1 MKIDKSTFKFYRRT
15 WAPAEAT
22 EGGPVKE
29 NVWTTKWDQSSEEQ
43 TPSWGDPSSS
53 SPPTPSKSK
62 LLLKHNQSMK

>member
-29 NVWTTKWDQSSEEQ
+29 NVRTTEWDQSSEE
-43 TPSWGDPSSS
+43 
-53 SPPTPSKSK
+53 
-62 LLLKHNQSMK
+62 